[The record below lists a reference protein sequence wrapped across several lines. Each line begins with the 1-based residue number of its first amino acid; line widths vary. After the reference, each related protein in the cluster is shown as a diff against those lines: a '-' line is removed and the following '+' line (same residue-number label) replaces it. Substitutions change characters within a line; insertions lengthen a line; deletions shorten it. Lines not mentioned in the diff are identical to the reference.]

1 MFESGDRNKCF
12 KRGYPVWELNTK
24 KERKKERKK
33 EKTKG
38 PVNPYQIQKLVQCT
52 EEMFK

>member
-1 MFESGDRNKCF
+1 MFQTGISSLGIEH
-12 KRGYPVWELNTK
+12 